1 MKTLTVLVDNSK
13 VKMFVSKAI
22 RFGLSVAPSVCSIY
36 HSYVPQIVRP
46 AMLVTVLSVQERL
59 LGLSLML
66 YIKAGEENAFT
77 SRDKVSR

>member
-1 MKTLTVLVDNSK
+1 MNTMMVLADNSR

-22 RFGLSVAPSVCSIY
+22 GFGLSVAPSVYTIS

-46 AMLVTVLSVQERL
+46 ALLVTVLSVQERL
-59 LGLSLML
+59 LGISLML
-66 YIKAGEENAFT
+66 YIKAGEENAFS